1 MRLLNHIVLAF
12 TAICLL
18 LPGRAAAQQIQEVT
32 FDDSDMALDLSE
44 AKSFQKYP
52 TYEHYLQMMQD
63 YDSDFPEIC
72 RLDTFGTTEVGRLL
86 LALKISD
93 QVEVDEA
100 EASFLYTSTMHGD
113 EIVGYVLLLR
123 LADSLLSGYGIDP
136 EVTSLVDQV
145 QIWINPLANPDG
157 CFSRDNNLSLRQATR
172 ENVNGIDLNR
182 NFPDPGN
189 SEADNT
195 TGRAIETRYMMEFLR
210 EHHFSLSA
218 NIHSGTEVVNYPWDY
233 TATLHADD
241 DWYRFIS
248 REYADEAMAVDPD
261 YMWGWPDD
269 GITNGWQW
277 YEARGTR
284 QDYVNYYLGGREVT
298 LELSTEYLLAS
309 DQLEHFWNIN
319 VRSLF
324 NYMAQCMYGIRGTV
338 SDKDS
343 GDPLHARIEIIDHDS
358 TYSAVYSSAGHGD
371 FYRLIKEGVY
381 DLAITANGYFGD
393 TIFGVNVTD
402 YQATLLNVN
411 LESWPLTVP
420 NSETPE
426 LRLYPN
432 PASGIL
438 HVTPAN
444 LPPGEL
450 KLTILSMDGKV
461 HLTKTLLWQEGS
473 VELDIEALESGFYL
487 VQASIHS
494 QRMTLRLLVIAP

>member
-1 MRLLNHIVLAF
+1 MK
-12 TAICLL
+12 
-18 LPGRAAAQQIQEVT
+18 

-63 YDSDFPEIC
+63 FASDYPAIC
-72 RLDTFGTTEVGRLL
+72 RLDTFGTTEEGRLL

-93 QVEVDEA
+93 QVETDEA
-100 EASFLYTSTMHGD
+100 EASFLYTSSMHGD

-136 EVTSLVDQV
+136 EVTSLVDQL

-157 CFSRDNNLSLRQATR
+157 SFSRDNNLSLRKATR
-172 ENVNGIDLNR
+172 ENMNGIDLNR
-182 NFPDPGN
+182 SFPDPGN
-189 SEADNT
+189 KEADDA
-195 TGRAIETRYMMEFLR
+195 TGRAMETRSMMEFLR
-210 EHHFSLSA
+210 EQHFTLSA

-309 DQLEHFWNIN
+309 GQLEHFWNIN

-324 NYMAQCMYGIRGTV
+324 NYMAQCMYGIRGIVT
-338 SDKDS
+338 DLDS
-343 GDPLHARIEIIDHDS
+343 GDPLLARIEVIDHDS
-358 TYSAVYSSAGHGD
+358 TYSAVYSSASHGD

-381 DLAITANGYFGD
+381 DLAITANAYFGD
-393 TIFGVNVTD
+393 TIYGVNVSD
-402 YQATLLNVN
+402 
-411 LESWPLTVP
+411 
-420 NSETPE
+420 
-426 LRLYPN
+426 
-432 PASGIL
+432 
-438 HVTPAN
+438 
-444 LPPGEL
+444 
-450 KLTILSMDGKV
+450 
-461 HLTKTLLWQEGS
+461 
-473 VELDIEALESGFYL
+473 
-487 VQASIHS
+487 
-494 QRMTLRLLVIAP
+494 